1 MGKVQRFNDIVN
13 ERNLKG
19 TSMTMSMSLKRV
31 YGVRAKKLPEEE
43 VDDCADC
50 LVAMFGA
57 PGSKPLFC
65 DAVRYLEKSYLD
77 EQAKYAMQHGRKPVA
92 LFGAI
97 VFRQLVKAGV
107 YPSKH

>member
-1 MGKVQRFNDIVN
+1 MGRVRGFNDIVN

-19 TSMTMSMSLKRV
+19 TPMSLSLKKI
-31 YGVRAKKLPEEE
+31 YGVRSEKLAEDM
-43 VDDCADC
+43 VDERADC

-77 EQAKYAMQHGRKPVA
+77 EQAKYAMERGKKPVA

-97 VFRQLVKAGV
+97 IFRQLVKAGV
-107 YPSKH
+107 YKAKH